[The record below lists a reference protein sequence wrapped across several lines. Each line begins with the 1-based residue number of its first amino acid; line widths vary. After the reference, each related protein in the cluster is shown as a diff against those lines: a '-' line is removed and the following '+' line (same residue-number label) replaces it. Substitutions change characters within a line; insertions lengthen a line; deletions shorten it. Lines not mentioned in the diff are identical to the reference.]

1 MFVLDTSAVI
11 NLLGTAAAA
20 RLLRGLAT
28 PCLVEERV
36 ISELKYHPI
45 PGEDLAAELEQLR
58 AAALLTC
65 VRMSDAAY
73 EVFVGLAAVSGV
85 EGLGIG
91 ESAAIAVAQ
100 EMGGVVVLDDRKA
113 RRRAQARFPVLQ
125 IASSTQVFL
134 ESAASAKMPETEL
147 CDVFK
152 AAQANACMGVLKND
166 RHLIA
171 HLKLFD

>member
-11 NLLGTAAAA
+11 NLLGTAAAP

-45 PGEDLAAELEQLR
+45 PGKNLIAELEQLQ
-58 AAALLTC
+58 AAALLTRA
-65 VRMSDAAY
+65 RMSDAAY

-85 EGLGIG
+85 GGLGIG

-100 EMGGVVVLDDRKA
+100 DMSGVVVLDDRKA
-113 RRRAQARFPVLQ
+113 RRKAQAAFPTLR

-134 ESAASAKMPETEL
+134 DGAAGAKMPDTEL
-147 CDVFK
+147 YDLFR
-152 AAQANACMGVLKND
+152 AAQASACMGVLRDDKP
-166 RHLIA
+166 LIA

>member
-11 NLLGTAAAA
+11 NLLGTAAAP

-28 PCLVEERV
+28 PCIVEERV

-45 PGEDLAAELEQLR
+45 PGEDLAAELEQLQ
-58 AAALLTC
+58 AAALLTR

-85 EGLGIG
+85 GGLGIG

-113 RRRAQARFPVLQ
+113 RKRAHSKFPVLQ
-125 IASSTQVFL
+125 LASSTQVFL
-134 ESAASAKMPETEL
+134 DAAAGAQMLQTEIQEA
-147 CDVFK
+147 FK
-152 AAQANACMGVLKND
+152 AALSNACMGVLKDD
-166 RHLIA
+166 RPLVEHL
-171 HLKLFD
+171 HLFD